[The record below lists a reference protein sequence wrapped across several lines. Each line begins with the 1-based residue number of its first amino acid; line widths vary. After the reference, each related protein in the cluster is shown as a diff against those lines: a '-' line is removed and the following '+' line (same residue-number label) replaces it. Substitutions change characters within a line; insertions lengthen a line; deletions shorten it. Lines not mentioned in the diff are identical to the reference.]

1 MTYKRETMK
10 AIILKEFGSADQL
23 QRQEL
28 QIPEVKD
35 QEVLIKVKAISINPV
50 DIKTREGKG
59 VAGKI
64 RDENPM
70 ILGWD
75 ISGIVETSRSEE
87 FKAGD
92 EVFGMVNFPGHGK
105 AYAEYVAAP
114 ANQLALKPKQ
124 TSHTDAAAATLAALT
139 AWQVLVDHA
148 KIKAG
153 DRVLIHA
160 AAGGV
165 GHYAVQIAKHLGA
178 YVIGTSSAAKRQ
190 FVLSLGA
197 DEHIDY
203 TAGPLEQFTSDIDF
217 VLDAIGGEN
226 IDKSLKVIKKGGTI
240 ISIPSGLR
248 EAVAEKAKAMGI
260 NGYFTMVESS
270 GHNMQQI
277 ARLLE
282 NGTLKSHVSQLFD
295 FEQMADAHQAL
306 ETGRTQGKIVIT
318 VNTI

>member
-1 MTYKRETMK
+1 MK
-10 AIILKEFGSADQL
+10 AIILKDFGSADQL
-23 QRQEL
+23 QIQEL
-28 QIPEVKD
+28 PIPVIKE
-35 QEVLIKVKAISINPV
+35 QEVLVQVKAISINPV
-50 DIKTREGKG
+50 DLKTREGKG

-64 RDENPM
+64 KEESPM

-75 ISGIVETSRSEE
+75 ISGVVQESNDEA
-87 FKAGD
+87 FKVGD

-105 AYAEYVAAP
+105 GYAEYVAVP
-114 ANQLALKPKQ
+114 ANQLALKPANI
-124 TSHTDAAAATLAALT
+124 SHTDAAAATLAALT

-165 GHYAVQIAKHLGA
+165 GHYAVQIAKQQGA
-178 YVIGTSSAAKRQ
+178 YVIGTSSAAKKD

-217 VLDAIGGEN
+217 VLDTIGGDN
-226 IDKSLKVIKKGGTI
+226 IDHSLTVIKKGGTI

-248 EAVAEKAKAMGI
+248 EEVTEKAKAMGI
-260 NGYFTMVESS
+260 NGYFTMVQSD
-270 GHNMQQI
+270 GQNMQKI
-277 ARLLE
+277 AGLLE
-282 NGTLKSHVSQLFD
+282 SGALKSHVSQTFNFD
-295 FEQMADAHQAL
+295 QMAEAHRSL
-306 ETGRTQGKIVIT
+306 ETGRTQGKIVI
-318 VNTI
+318 ILQ